1 MTQVNTSVLVGK
13 SAKDTLA
20 LLQAGAVT
28 PAQALA
34 RANHHLAKGLIGF
47 KLRGWNAVV
56 QACGG
61 TPTPA
66 PVQEEDT
73 RTADAIAQAQIA
85 FNTNPQHFF
94 TLAKAKLT
102 SGKGILTR
110 EEKIALVKAL
120 G

>member
-1 MTQVNTSVLVGK
+1 MTQVNTLAGT
-13 SAKDTLA
+13 SAKDVIDMLA
-20 LLQAGAVT
+20 NGTCTQAD
-28 PAQALA
+28 ALA
-34 RANHHLAKGLIGF
+34 RANAFIAKGVKGF
-47 KLRGWNAVV
+47 RLRNWNAVV

-85 FNTNPQHFF
+85 FAQAPAQFLTQ
-94 TLAKAKLT
+94 AKAKLA

>member
-1 MTQVNTSVLVGK
+1 MTQVDTSVLVGK

-34 RANHHLAKGLIGF
+34 RANHHLAKGLKGF
-47 KLRGWNAVV
+47 KLKGWNAVV

-73 RTADAIAQAQIA
+73 RTADAIAQAQVA
-85 FNTNPQHFF
+85 FANAPAHFL
-94 TLAKAKLT
+94 TRAKAKLA

>member
-34 RANHHLAKGLIGF
+34 RANHHLAKGLKGF

-66 PVQEEDT
+66 PAQEDT
-73 RTADAIAQAQIA
+73 RTADAIAQAQVA
-85 FNTNPQHFF
+85 FAQAPQHFL
-94 TLAKAKLT
+94 TRAKVKLAT
-102 SGKGILTR
+102 GKGILTR